1 MLHAL
6 IRLGPLNNFLAFI
19 VAAVSAYLGWRAAGP
34 PTLTVLACLAAV
46 TAFVGWVLS
55 LHQEGKA
62 RSASADGTARDLA
75 KLLARQWNTAARQR
89 GLADPSPIPV
99 AWKATARPIAPS
111 DAAVAG
117 AAAVSGP
124 AWESGTADDIAERWR
139 RIPSGRLVIL
149 GPPGSGKTS
158 LAVLLVC
165 RLLAGQAPTGG
176 PATGGPVPVL
186 LDLAGWNA
194 RADRLDTWIARTVAA
209 EYLKGHGKAGPD
221 RVAELME
228 EGRLLPVLDGFDELP
243 ATIRAQAFAA
253 LNDVFD
259 EPSGASLPLVLTS
272 RIDEYE
278 SAVEAAGRP
287 LERAAV
293 VEIAPVTAKE
303 AAAYLPGGEIA
314 ARNRWTPVTEALAA
328 DPQGT
333 LATVLSTPL
342 NLYLARTA
350 YDDPASNPAEL
361 LDLADAASIE
371 LDLLSAYVP
380 AVYGRKRSA
389 LAAMRLRPYPPEEAR
404 RWLEHL
410 ASHCERFGTR
420 DLAWW
425 QLHRSVD
432 AVRLHLAALAVA
444 AVATVLVTV
453 LEHVRF
459 GRTDGF
465 PYITF
470 MLSILVLVPS
480 ASLVLALAERRRMAD
495 LPLVGYVDLTGRLK
509 WMKSWAAVAHGGLV
523 FTFWMVLIESW
534 GQVTGEPTA
543 WDLGPVSEIGIAE
556 LRRSFANG
564 GAAAS
569 LASVAVAIVLLLVSG
584 RFFRGFERLLR
595 RTAREA
601 QVVDQHPTP
610 VQMLKSF
617 HVTVLGYT
625 VIASAIWSA
634 IALVEPTV
642 PPGGRAVAVVVAF
655 IEMTGLLWL
664 VYARITGLWSFAM
677 ACAVLAGSGL
687 GPLRLMRFLD
697 DAARRG
703 VLRQSGP
710 VYQFR
715 HARLQAHLAE
725 RAWD

>member
-6 IRLGPLNNFLAFI
+6 VRLGPLNNFLAFI

-34 PTLTVLACLAAV
+34 PALTVLACLAAV

-55 LHQEGKA
+55 LHQEAKA

-111 DAAVAG
+111 DADVAG
-117 AAAVSGP
+117 AVTAPGP

-165 RLLAGQAPTGG
+165 RLLAGQP
-176 PATGGPVPVL
+176 TGGPVPVL

-209 EYLKGHGKAGPD
+209 EYLKGHGRAGPD

-243 ATIRAQAFAA
+243 ATIRVQAFAA

-272 RIDEYE
+272 RIVEYE

-293 VEIAPVTAKE
+293 VEIAPVTARE

-314 ARNRWTPVTEALAA
+314 ARNRWTPVTAALAA
-328 DPQGT
+328 DPQGP

-350 YDDPASNPAEL
+350 YDAPASNPAEL
-361 LDLADAASIE
+361 LDLADAASLE
-371 LDLLSAYVP
+371 LHLLGAYVP

-404 RWLEHL
+404 RWLAHL

-425 QLHRSVD
+425 QLHRSVEP
-432 AVRLHLAALAVA
+432 VRLHLAALAVA
-444 AVATVLVTV
+444 AVATAVITV

-465 PYITF
+465 PYIVF
-470 MLSILVLVPS
+470 MLSILALVPS
-480 ASLVLALAERRRMAD
+480 ASLVLALAEQRRLAD
-495 LPLVGYVDLTGRLK
+495 LPLVGYADLTGRLK
-509 WMKSWAAVAHGGLV
+509 WMKSWAAVAHGALV

-534 GQVTGEPTA
+534 GQTTGEPTA

-564 GAAAS
+564 GAAAA

-601 QVVDQHPTP
+601 RVVEQHPTP
-610 VQMLKSF
+610 VRMLKSF

-642 PPGGRAVAVVVAF
+642 PPVGRSVDVTVMF
-655 IEMTGLLWL
+655 IEATGALWL
-664 VYARITGLWSFAM
+664 VYARITGLWAFAM
-677 ACAVLAGSGL
+677 ACVALAGSGL

-703 VLRQSGP
+703 VLRQAGP

-715 HARLQAHLAE
+715 HARLQAYLAE
-725 RAWD
+725 RD